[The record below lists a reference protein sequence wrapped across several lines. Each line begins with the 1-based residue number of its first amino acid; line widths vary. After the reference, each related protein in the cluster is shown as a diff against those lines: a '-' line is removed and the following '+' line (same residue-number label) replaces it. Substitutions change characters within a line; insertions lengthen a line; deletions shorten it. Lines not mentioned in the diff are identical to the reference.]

1 MDSCRSSPSLPI
13 AHASLSPAANP
24 GSSGS
29 CSSSPAAAAR
39 APHLRRTRRPVQW
52 RAPAAAQRHLGSC
65 SRKRSGGGAPD
76 LSPRGLAAAAPKASS
91 AQASGGAGRVEA
103 ESGPHR
109 RSIGELIYLFSA
121 FIFPILLRYVSK
133 RNRPRVGVGHGVGH
147 RHAIRPMC
155 RGDPAC
161 HMSLC
166 LSSSYHPFHQW
177 HED

>member
-1 MDSCRSSPSLPI
+1 MLLISGGC
-13 AHASLSPAANP
+13 
-24 GSSGS
+24 GS
-29 CSSSPAAAAR
+29 CSPSPTAAAHP
-39 APHLRRTRRPVQW
+39 PHLRRTRRPVQW
-52 RAPAAAQRHLGSC
+52 RAPAAAQHHLGSWS
-65 SRKRSGGGAPD
+65 SRKRSGGAPD
-76 LSPRGLAAAAPKASS
+76 LSPRKRAAAAPEASS

-103 ESGPHR
+103 ESGPPR

-133 RNRPRVGVGHGVGH
+133 RNRPRVGVGH
-147 RHAIRPMC
+147 RHAIRPTC